1 MDDHPRTYSVWMEGT
16 AMANQA
22 NDPLEALRRNP
33 EAAAFLGNPAALAAL
48 LRSPETQKL
57 VRLLEETGGNQLQQA
72 AGQAVLGDTT
82 ALKRVVD
89 RLMDSKDGAQAV
101 EALQRRAKPEP

>member
-33 EAAAFLGNPAALAAL
+33 EAAAFLGTPAALAAL

-72 AGQAVLGDTT
+72 AGQAVRGDTT

>member
-33 EAAAFLGNPAALAAL
+33 EAASFLGNPAALAAL

-72 AGQAVLGDTT
+72 AGQAVRGDTT

>member
-1 MDDHPRTYSVWMEGT
+1 
-16 AMANQA
+16 MANQA
-22 NDPLEALRRNP
+22 NDPLEALRRNLEALRRNP

-72 AGQAVLGDTT
+72 AGQAVRGDTT